1 MPEQLKC
8 ACKSCHCPIRPD
20 KGVRRDGKVF
30 CSEACAY
37 ECTEQ
42 TCVCVH
48 DRCGDDDARRK
59 DK

>member
-1 MPEQLKC
+1 MPESSKC

-20 KGVRRDGKVF
+20 KAVRRDGKVF

-48 DRCGDDDARRK
+48 DRCETDDKRSK
-59 DK
+59 K